1 MKKGCDSEDVSEMYK
16 VRNGMRKELLVTFLD
31 TVMRTIFGFGLK
43 VFVKAKLQMRI
54 RKEDVVISRKNM
66 LCHIQCQLHLITDL

>member
-66 LCHIQCQLHLITDL
+66 LYITTCNFSYI